1 MTDTQTINL
10 FKTFAYED
18 FEIGHK
24 LEYGSHRLGRDEIIE
39 FAEEWDP
46 MPFHID
52 EKAGE
57 ESPHGGLIAS
67 GSHLIAIRI
76 KLIQS
81 DGINPYVIAAMGW
94 DEIRFIRPGRPGDL
108 LTLFS
113 ECTAKRSSKSKPD
126 RGIVNSSYELIN
138 QNGEIAM
145 SMTDT
150 LLVRKREA

>member
-1 MTDTQTINL
+1 MTKLQTLNS
-10 FKTFAYED
+10 FKSLAYED
-18 FEIGHK
+18 FKVGQK
-24 LEYGSHRLGRDEIIE
+24 LELGTHQLGRDEIIE
-39 FAEEWDP
+39 FAKEWDP

-94 DEIRFIRPGRPGDL
+94 DEVRFLRPGRPDDL
-108 LTLFS
+108 LTLIS
-113 ECTAKRSSKSKPD
+113 ECLEKRSSKSKPD
-126 RGIVNSSYELIN
+126 RGIVRSSYELIN
-138 QNGEIAM
+138 QNSETTM

-150 LLVRKREA
+150 LLVRKRGN